1 MAERKNIALF
11 FSYNE
16 GWIGG
21 TYYIL
26 SLINALNLIADEKK
40 PTLIIVCN
48 TDDEYEIVKQTNY
61 PYLIQYSIANVQ
73 LHFKQ
78 TIIERAINK
87 VSNALFNKNILNKKQ
102 QLNFPDNVEAIFPC
116 PQMNTFSDVNKSLF
130 WIPDFQEYYF
140 PELFNNNIDEKNW
153 RYNFGKFIATNG
165 LSLVVS
171 SHTVNNDFNIIY
183 PKNNANVVV
192 MPFAVSHPPYE
203 HLNIAA
209 LKEKYQ
215 INKKYFFSP
224 NQFWKH
230 KNHALVIEAAH
241 LLIQKGIKNFQIV
254 FSGKEAD
261 FRNPNY
267 IHELKSKVK
276 EYQLQ
281 DYILFLG
288 FIDRKEQ
295 LQLMNHALAV
305 IQPSL
310 FEGWSTVIEDAK
322 AMNQNVLASNI
333 DVHKEQILTYGG
345 ILFEKENPKSLADC
359 VEACLT
365 ITPKKPNYNYVVDK
379 LHFGN
384 KFLEIVSN

>member
-1 MAERKNIALF
+1 M
-11 FSYNE
+11 
-16 GWIGG
+16 
-21 TYYIL
+21 
-26 SLINALNLIADEKK
+26 
-40 PTLIIVCN
+40 
-48 TDDEYEIVKQTNY
+48 
-61 PYLIQYSIANVQ
+61 
-73 LHFKQ
+73 
-78 TIIERAINK
+78 
-87 VSNALFNKNILNKKQ
+87 
-102 QLNFPDNVEAIFPC
+102 
-116 PQMNTFSDVNKSLF
+116 
-130 WIPDFQEYYF
+130 
-140 PELFNNNIDEKNW
+140 
-153 RYNFGKFIATNG
+153 
-165 LSLVVS
+165 
-171 SHTVNNDFNIIY
+171 
-183 PKNNANVVV
+183 
-192 MPFAVSHPPYE
+192 
-203 HLNIAA
+203 
-209 LKEKYQ
+209 
-215 INKKYFFSP
+215 
-224 NQFWKH
+224 
-230 KNHALVIEAAH
+230 
-241 LLIQKGIKNFQIV
+241 LIQKGIKNFQIV

-288 FIDRKEQ
+288 FIDRNEQ

>member
-1 MAERKNIALF
+1 MAKRKNIALF

-48 TDDEYEIVKQTNY
+48 TDDEYAIVKQTNY
-61 PYLIQYSIANVQ
+61 PYLIQHSIANVQ

-78 TIIERAINK
+78 TIIERVINK
-87 VSNALFNKNILNKKQ
+87 VSNALIKKNIFNKKQ
-102 QLNFPDNVEAIFPC
+102 QLKFLQNVEAIFPC

-171 SHTVNNDFNIIY
+171 SHTVNHDFNKIY

-192 MPFAVSHPPYE
+192 MPFAVSHPSYE
-203 HLNIAA
+203 HLNIDA

-230 KNHALVIEAAH
+230 KNHALVIEAAY

-254 FSGKEAD
+254 FSGKESD

-288 FIDRKEQ
+288 FIERKEQ

-333 DVHKEQILTYGG
+333 DVHREQISNYGG
-345 ILFEKENPKSLADC
+345 NLFEKENPQSLADC
-359 VEACLT
+359 IESYLIT
-365 ITPKKPNYNYVVDK
+365 IPVKPVYNYTDDI
-379 LHFGN
+379 LNFGK
-384 KFLEIVSN
+384 KFLKIVDN